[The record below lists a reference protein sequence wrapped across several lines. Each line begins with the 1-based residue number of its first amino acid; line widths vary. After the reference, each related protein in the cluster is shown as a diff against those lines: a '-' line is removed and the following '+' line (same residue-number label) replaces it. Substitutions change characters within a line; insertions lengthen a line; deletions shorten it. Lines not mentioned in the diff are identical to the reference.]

1 MIPPSCISLSEKKL
15 RRFRGEEISYTDFIK
30 LAKELEDE
38 GLNLYIG
45 TDSQEF
51 YDTVTVV
58 TCIAFY
64 KAGIPKSSIFYFKDR
79 IPRKS
84 VPNLKSRM
92 TMEAFQSVNVAM
104 EMGEVYSGEIEVHL
118 DIGYSE
124 KRSKTFLFKNE
135 LEQLVQ
141 SQGYKCEIKPNSWAS
156 STIADKLT
164 KSE

>member
-1 MIPPSCISLSEKKL
+1 MIPPSYKSLSEKKI
-15 RRFRGEEISYTDFIK
+15 RKFYGEEISYNDFIK
-30 LAKELEDE
+30 LAKDLEND

-64 KAGIPKSSIFYFKDR
+64 KSGIPKSSIFYFKDR
-79 IPRKS
+79 VSRKS
-84 VPNLKSRM
+84 FPNLRSRM
-92 TMEAFQSVNVAM
+92 TMEAFQSVQVAM
-104 EMGEVYSGEIEVHL
+104 EMGEIYSGEIEVHL

-124 KRSKTFLFKNE
+124 KRSKTFLFKKE
-135 LEQLVQ
+135 LEQLVE
-141 SQGYKCEIKPNSWAS
+141 SQGYKCETKPNSWAS
-156 STIADKLT
+156 STLADRLT

>member
-1 MIPPSCISLSEKKL
+1 MLTSPYISLSSRSIKK
-15 RRFRGEEISYTDFIK
+15 FHGEEIYYNDFIK
-30 LAKELEDE
+30 LVKELESE

-51 YDTVTVV
+51 YETVTVV
-58 TCIAFY
+58 TCIALY
-64 KAGIPKSSIFYFKDR
+64 KKGIQKSSIFYFRDR

-92 TMEAFQSVNVAM
+92 TMEAFQSVQVAI
-104 EMGEVYSGEIEVHL
+104 EMGEIYSGEIEVHL
-118 DIGYSE
+118 DIGYNE

-141 SQGYKCEIKPNSWAS
+141 SQGYRCEVKPNSWAS
-156 STIADKLT
+156 STIADRFT

>member
-1 MIPPSCISLSEKKL
+1 MTPLSCASLSEKKL
-15 RRFRGEEISYTDFIK
+15 RKFHGEEISYSDFVK
-30 LAKELEDE
+30 LTKELENE

-51 YDTVTVV
+51 YETVTVV

-64 KAGIPKSSIFYFKDR
+64 KAGVSKSSIFYFKDR
-79 IPRKS
+79 IPKKS

-92 TMEAFQSVNVAM
+92 TMEAFQSVNIAM
-104 EMGEVYSGEIEVHL
+104 EMGEIYSGEIEVHL
-118 DIGYSE
+118 DIGSSE

-141 SQGYKCEIKPNSWAS
+141 SQGYKCEVKPNSWAS

-164 KSE
+164 KSK

>member
-1 MIPPSCISLSEKKL
+1 MIPPTYKSLSDRKLKK
-15 RRFRGEEISYTDFIK
+15 FKGEEISYNEFIK
-30 LAKELEDE
+30 LAKDLEE
-38 GLNLYIG
+38 KGLRLYIG

-51 YDTVTVV
+51 YDTVNVV

-64 KAGIPKSSIFYFKDR
+64 KSGDTKSSIFYFKEK

-92 TMEAFQSVNVAM
+92 TMEAFQSVQVAM
-104 EMGEVYSGEIEVHL
+104 EMGDIYSGEIEVHL

-124 KRSKTFLFKNE
+124 KRSKTFLFKKE

-156 STIADKLT
+156 STIADRLT

>member
-1 MIPPSCISLSEKKL
+1 MSEKKI
-15 RRFRGEEISYTDFIK
+15 RKFYGEEISYNDFIK
-30 LAKELEDE
+30 LAKDLEND

-64 KAGIPKSSIFYFKDR
+64 KSGIPKSSIFYFKDR
-79 IPRKS
+79 VSRKS
-84 VPNLKSRM
+84 FPNLRSRM
-92 TMEAFQSVNVAM
+92 TMEAFQSVQVAM
-104 EMGEVYSGEIEVHL
+104 EMGEIYSGEIEVHL

-124 KRSKTFLFKNE
+124 KRSKTFLFKKE
-135 LEQLVQ
+135 LEQLVE
-141 SQGYKCEIKPNSWAS
+141 SQGYKCETKPNSWAS
-156 STIADKLT
+156 STLADRLT

>member
-1 MIPPSCISLSEKKL
+1 MIPPSYISLSEKTL
-15 RRFRGEEISYTDFIK
+15 RRFRGEEISYNEFIK
-30 LAKELEDE
+30 LAKDLEND

-64 KAGIPKSSIFYFKDR
+64 APGIPKSSIFYFKDR

-92 TMEAFQSVNVAM
+92 TMEAFQSVQVAM
-104 EMGEVYSGEIEVHL
+104 EMGEIYSGEIEVHL

-124 KRSKTFLFKNE
+124 KRSKTFLFRKE
-135 LEQLVQ
+135 LEQLVE
-141 SQGYKCEIKPNSWAS
+141 SQGYRCEIKPNSWAS

>member
-1 MIPPSCISLSEKKL
+1 MVTPSYKSLLDRRL
-15 RRFRGEEISYTDFIK
+15 RKFHGEEVSYNEFVK
-30 LAKELEDE
+30 LAKEMELD

-51 YDTVTVV
+51 FETVTVV

-64 KAGIPKSSIFYFKDR
+64 KSGIQKSSIFYFKDR
-79 IPRKS
+79 IDRTS

-92 TMEAFQSVNVAM
+92 TMEAFQSIQVAM
-104 EMGEVYSGEIEVHL
+104 EMSDIYSGEIEVHL
-118 DIGYSE
+118 DIGYNE
-124 KRSKTFLFKNE
+124 KKSKTFLFKNE

-141 SQGYKCEIKPNSWAS
+141 SQGYKCEVKPNSWAS
-156 STIADKLT
+156 STLADRLT

>member
-1 MIPPSCISLSEKKL
+1 MIPPSCITLSEKKL
-15 RRFRGEEISYTDFIK
+15 RKFRGEEISYLDFKK
-30 LAKELEDE
+30 LVKELEDE

-64 KAGIPKSSIFYFKDR
+64 KAGILKSSIFYFKDR
-79 IPRKS
+79 IPKKS

-92 TMEAFQSVNVAM
+92 TMEAFQSVGVAM
-104 EMGEVYSGEIEVHL
+104 EMGEIYTGEIEVHL
-118 DIGYSE
+118 DIGNSE

-164 KSE
+164 KLK